1 MAKRGQK
8 IDELYISLGLDIARL
23 QLDFDTAGKTVSQ
36 AMARLQGQSS
46 QIKLKMDVDL
56 AKLEG
61 VGTALDKLK
70 VKHQAIN
77 QQLDIQRKKEEILAA
92 VLRDAQKNSG
102 VGSDAAHRAET
113 NLLKQQK
120 IVAQTEAEVRKLNAE
135 MKALGGTITQ
145 TTAKAGGFGSAIS
158 MGLSKAREGIS
169 GLSGGFSTLSANAAA
184 AMAVLSTG
192 AGLFSLTKGA
202 VESGENLYRLTKR
215 LHASAAE
222 AGQLSRTF
230 QLAGMDVMTIVPLI
244 ARLDKQ
250 VEMVGEKGNS
260 ATRAMERFG
269 ISLLDSSGN
278 LLPLNEQLEQL
289 AKGYQ
294 YAMETGQEE
303 AYTAEVLGARGAA
316 LIPLLEQYD
325 ELMQVAAGVKT
336 TGLLN
341 PEECHQTWLQWKS
354 MQMELSQL
362 QSALGSALL
371 PLASELMPSV
381 TDAFREMV
389 QVVQTN
395 KDTIRDAIEGWGAA
409 LKTVAEILV
418 FIGEQLHAVSEHAK
432 GTEWLWE
439 NHPLAGPIATI
450 PFLSTPVLDGIY
462 GDEYKAHLE
471 EEKALREKAEA
482 EKAAAMEA
490 EKNRQAQDR
499 AAAGAGK
506 RTAAEKEAAKAAEDA
521 AKANDQLTESLYEL
535 THSDLENALHS
546 LGKELQA
553 MKEAGADPQLL
564 DEYKLQKEA
573 AIYGE
578 FQRNVLD
585 SVDSLHQSELEQQL
599 LRIDREAEAYRKK
612 GLDEE
617 RTARWV
623 AESKARVMES
633 FEEEVTSKID
643 ALWQTELETRLADIE
658 REKKAWIRK
667 GLDEVRATQ
676 AAEEQKRRAV
686 SDSVVDM
693 LSNNRKYL
701 MLYRK
706 IMAGQTRG
714 FNGGMAVY
722 DLNASQEDR
731 LARVREEFRKQ
742 MLMDAHIDPN
752 ERISL
757 DELHSVQQLMNE
769 AKNTMG
775 LSLLQ
780 GGGMDGG
787 IEKVTGVVGTA
798 MESLA
803 PQISQSFAD
812 AMNTAFAPLANG
824 EVTLDSPRL
833 NDALQAVQGTLE
845 ELRTVMAALAQQ
857 KPEPPD
863 ITVSIGTAVTPDNES
878 MTWLADTVAD
888 KIAPVVEQAI
898 GGDSNSY

>member
-1 MAKRGQK
+1 MAKRGQQ

-36 AMARLQGQSS
+36 AMARLQGKSS

-56 AKLEG
+56 ARLEG

-77 QQLDIQRKKEEILAA
+77 QQLDLQRKKEEILAA
-92 VLRDAQKNSG
+92 VLRDAQRSSG
-102 VGSDAAHRAET
+102 AGSDAAHRAET

-145 TTAKAGGFGSAIS
+145 TTAKAGTFGTTLTA
-158 MGLSKAREGIS
+158 GLSRARGGIS
-169 GLSGGFSTLSANAAA
+169 GLASGFSMLSANAAA

-202 VESGENLYRLTKR
+202 MESGENLYRLSKR

-250 VEMVGEKGNS
+250 VEMAGEKGNS

-278 LLPLNEQLEQL
+278 LLPLNEQLAQL

-294 YAMETGQEE
+294 YATEMGQEE

-341 PEECHQTWLQWKS
+341 PEECHRTWLQWKS
-354 MQMELSQL
+354 MQMELGQL

-395 KDTIRDAIEGWGAA
+395 KDAIRDAIEGWGAA
-409 LKTVAEILV
+409 LKTVAELLV

-432 GTEWLWE
+432 ANKWLAE
-439 NHPLAGPIATI
+439 NHPAASPIAAI
-450 PFLSTPVLDGIY
+450 PFIGGAILDRVY
-462 GDEYKAHLE
+462 GDEYQAHLE

-490 EKNRQAQDR
+490 EKNRQAQDE
-499 AAAGAGK
+499 ATAGAKK

-546 LGKELQA
+546 LNKELQA
-553 MKEAGADPQLL
+553 MKEAGADPKLL

-599 LRIDREAEAYRKK
+599 IRIDREAEAYRKK

-617 RTARWV
+617 RTARW
-623 AESKARVMES
+623 AEESKARVMES

-643 ALWQTELETRLADIE
+643 ALWQTQLETRLADIE

-706 IMAGQTRG
+706 IMAGQTQG
-714 FNGGMAVY
+714 FRGGMAVY
-722 DLNASQEDR
+722 DLNASQEER

-878 MTWLADTVAD
+878 MAWLADTVAD
-888 KIAPVVEQAI
+888 RIAPIVEQAI
-898 GGDSNSY
+898 GGDSNRY